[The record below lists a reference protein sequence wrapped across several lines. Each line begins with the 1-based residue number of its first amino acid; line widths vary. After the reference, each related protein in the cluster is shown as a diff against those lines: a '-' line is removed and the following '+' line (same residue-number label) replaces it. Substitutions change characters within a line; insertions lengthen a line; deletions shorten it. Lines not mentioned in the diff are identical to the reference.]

1 MIGGLVITPGP
12 STLLAFVVAATSP
25 VKQSY
30 RLMLGVLLA
39 ILLLTAVTSLLSY
52 ISYLVSPIFL
62 RMLKAVSLFFI
73 FYIGVK
79 MLISYKKAP
88 DPDKNKSTN
97 SPFANGF
104 AISFFNAKP
113 LAFYL
118 SFLPGIAQT
127 SERSCTSPPR
137 TAGRSHDETQ
147 ASTYGASVS
156 GMAGSRRSSC
166 LSSRRRFTC
175 WKGRRSSHG
184 MSDLIVCTPRAKELS
199 RVAASR
205 ETRQSMRVSQGSSRR
220 GGIGLQ

>member
-127 SERSCTSPPR
+127 SDGWVEYMASSFVLIAIHIFLALLSLLLYTWLGTKLS
-137 TAGRSHDETQ
+137 AVLSIQ
-147 ASTYGASVS
+147 ALNV
-156 GMAGSRRSSC
+156 
-166 LSSRRRFTC
+166 LSSLV
-175 WKGRRSSHG
+175 GG
-184 MSDLIVCTPRAKELS
+184 LLLILAIKMLLS
-199 RVAASR
+199 FL
-205 ETRQSMRVSQGSSRR
+205 
-220 GGIGLQ
+220 GIPLV